1 MIYSSTSKCLMLRP
15 KMSHLTFFFLLS
27 LLKLGDKLKMQLQTG
42 KGKGYKPWLN
52 ETYQIHSILMSRTK
66 KKCLGQQEKER
77 WVPQRLSSPGTA
89 YTLQNTSH

>member
-15 KMSHLTFFFLLS
+15 KMSHLTFFFFLLS

-66 KKCLGQQEKER
+66 KNVLDNKRKKDGYHK
-77 WVPQRLSSPGTA
+77 G
-89 YTLQNTSH
+89 